1 MVKNTIA
8 VSSAMLVL
16 FGALLAGCGGS
27 GGKTGGNESGGKGAS
42 VPGDKAA
49 TSVQPVNNEP
59 VTITF
64 GYRSGY
70 FTEQEIQ
77 EYIIEP
83 LKKTHPHITV
93 KPLFID
99 NKTVTLPN
107 LIAAKE
113 VPDIITTNSLTLQ
126 DFKQMDLQ
134 FDMTELI
141 KNQKIDL
148 SKFKPDALDSLK
160 ITNQTD
166 YLVGFPYTVQFN
178 ALYYNKDIFNKFGV
192 AYPKDGMTWAE
203 VAELAKKLT
212 RVSDNV
218 QYRGLEPDSVFRPAS
233 QLELPLIDPTTYKSI
248 ANTDQ
253 WKRVFQMVRDIY
265 EIPGN
270 SDIKSLGNGIKDF
283 NQTQTIAMIAGLNWL
298 SFMNDDKI
306 KATFT
311 NWDMASYPVFPE
323 KPGIGT
329 QIDIHLMLLSKTSKN
344 KEAALQVM
352 SQMFSEE
359 SQLAMVRNG
368 KGAVLKDKKFEEEFG
383 KNLDI
388 LKGKNVQAIFKTKP
402 AKPFP
407 PTEFASRALN
417 DVTNLM
423 GKIIKEQLDLNTA
436 LRQFDEEQTKKYA
449 EARR

>member
-1 MVKNTIA
+1 MA
-8 VSSAMLVL
+8 LSM
-16 FGALLAGCGGS
+16 FGALLAGCGGQ
-27 GGKTGGNESGGKGAS
+27 EAAKGDGAKQAGSAAS
-42 VPGDKAA
+42 SDKAA
-49 TSVQPVNNEP
+49 AVQPVKTEP

-64 GYRSGY
+64 GYRPGY

-77 EYIIEP
+77 RYIIEP
-83 LKKTHPHITV
+83 LKKKHPHITV
-93 KPLFID
+93 KPLLID

-134 FDMTELI
+134 FDLSELI
-141 KNQKIDL
+141 QSQKVDQG
-148 SKFKPDALDSLK
+148 KFKADALDSLK

-166 YLVGFPYTVQFN
+166 YLVGFPYTLQFN

-192 AYPKDGMTWAE
+192 PFPKDGLTWAE
-203 VAELAKKLT
+203 VTELAKKLT

-218 QYRGLEPDSVFRPAS
+218 QYRGLEPDSVFRPGS
-233 QLELPLIDPTTYKSI
+233 QLELPLIDPATYKSI

-298 SFMNDDKI
+298 SFMNDEKV
-306 KATFT
+306 KAGFT

-323 KPGIGT
+323 RPGIGT
-329 QIDIHLMLLSKTSKN
+329 QIDIHLMLLTKTSKN

-352 SQMFSEE
+352 STVFSDEVQME
-359 SQLAMVRNG
+359 MVRDG
-368 KGAVLKDKKFEEEFG
+368 KISVLKDKKFEDEFG

-388 LKGKNVQAIFKTKP
+388 LKGKNVQAVFKTKP

-423 GKIIKEQLDLNTA
+423 GKIIKEKTDLNTA

-449 EARR
+449 DGRK

>member
-1 MVKNTIA
+1 MLGKKRAVALSAIA
-8 VSSAMLVL
+8 AMT
-16 FGALLAGCGGS
+16 ASLLAGCGGKEAS
-27 GGKTGGNESGGKGAS
+27 EGGAGQGNDAA
-42 VPGDKAA
+42 PGTQPAA
-49 TSVQPVNNEP
+49 VQPAKQEP

-64 GYRSGY
+64 GYRPGY
-70 FTEQEIQ
+70 FTEKEM
-77 EYIIEP
+77 ERYVIEP
-83 LKKTHPHITV
+83 VKKKYPHITV
-93 KPLFID
+93 KPLLID

-126 DFKQMDLQ
+126 DFKQWDLQ
-134 FDMTELI
+134 FDMTELVQS
-141 KNQKIDL
+141 QKTDL
-148 SKFKPDALDSLK
+148 SGFKADALESIK
-160 ITNQTD
+160 ITNQTP
-166 YLVGFPYTVQFN
+166 YLVGLPYTLQFN

-192 AYPKDGMTWAE
+192 EYPKDGMTWGE
-203 VAELAKKLT
+203 VTELAKKLT
-212 RVSDNV
+212 RVADNV
-218 QYRGLEPDSVFRPAS
+218 QYRGLEPDSVFRPGS
-233 QLELPLIDPTTYKSI
+233 QLELPLVDPATYKSI
-248 ANTDQ
+248 ANTDA

-306 KATFT
+306 KSSFT

-329 QIDIHLMLLSKTSKN
+329 QIDIHLMLLAKTSKN

-352 SQMFSEE
+352 STVVSDEV
-359 SQLAMVRNG
+359 QLELVRDG
-368 KGAVLKDKKFEEEFG
+368 KISVLKDKKFEDEFG

-388 LKGKNVQAIFKTKP
+388 LKGKNVQAVFKTKP

-407 PTEFASRALN
+407 PTEFAGRALN
-417 DVTNLM
+417 DITNLM
-423 GKIIKEQLDLNTA
+423 GKIIKDQVDLNTA

-449 EARR
+449 EGRK